1 MAQELDALA
10 GQIHVIERLNAVYSD
25 LLNNSEM
32 TASASVGPSQMIST
46 DNVMQTATGE
56 M

>member
-25 LLNNSEM
+25 LLNDSEM
-32 TASASVGPSQMIST
+32 TASASVGPSQMDST

>member
-10 GQIHVIERLNAVYSD
+10 GQIHVIERLNVVYSN
-25 LLNNSEM
+25 LLNDSAM
-32 TASASVGPSQMIST
+32 TTSASVGPSQMVTT